1 MNWAKLIT
9 AIVSRFFY
17 KYLEFINMK
26 IFYLLIYLYILIII
40 TAVEKQ
46 KKIQI
51 HSVKLSTENF

>member
-1 MNWAKLIT
+1 
-9 AIVSRFFY
+9 
-17 KYLEFINMK
+17 MK

>member
-40 TAVEKQ
+40 TAVDKQ
-46 KKIQI
+46 KNTNTFCKII
-51 HSVKLSTENF
+51 N